1 MNKIGVKREMRG
13 IERWVFLIGLIL
25 AGVACEVPVDE
36 GRTEQDSLRSGQ
48 VSQSSPVPTAS
59 LSEREQPTA
68 TPAAALPENPLYVL
82 AGGHYFTHDQTV
94 TALTIVDPQTWTIH
108 KTVDLPQLLASPM
121 ALDSQGRIWIG
132 FGLTKYRAGKEVHL
146 YDQAGNLLH
155 KLETCF
161 SPKGISFAAG
171 RAFVACEENGFYG
184 RVDVFDLATL
194 ERVKT
199 LELQP
204 LADSDVH
211 IILTIAAD
219 ENYVLVV
226 AQTDRSPDYKGP
238 STTIDLLTLIN
249 PHTLEIATRSERLHE
264 TGIDKILPYQGK
276 FYLLNYVSFRRAYER
291 VQVGMGL
298 NALDHYERDYERRRL
313 AQYEANDLLIVSIPE
328 EGGPLQ
334 IEERALPLNSPDMSP
349 KWGTLDGDELYAL
362 QDDHSLFN
370 PTPELGITR
379 LNLKTGAVESWALP
393 EHQGDLKDIAIV
405 NGQIIVTLFRNG
417 SGGRE
422 DEGLYV
428 FDPGTETLNQVLQV
442 DGATKLLTLPN

>member
-13 IERWVFLIGLIL
+13 IERWIFLIGLIL

-59 LSEREQPTA
+59 LSEREQGATA

-82 AGGHYFTHDQTV
+82 AGGHYFTYDQTV

-132 FGLTKYRAGKEVHL
+132 FGSTKYRAGKEVHL

-155 KLETCF
+155 KMETCL
-161 SPKGISFAAG
+161 SPKGITFAAG

-226 AQTDRSPDYKGP
+226 AQTDQSSDYEGI
-238 STTIDLLTLIN
+238 SSDIINLLTLIN
-249 PHTLEIATRSERLHE
+249 PHTLEIVTRSERLHE
-264 TGIDKILPYQGK
+264 TGIYKILPYQGR
-276 FYLLNYVSFRRAYER
+276 FCLLNYASFRRARAYG
-291 VQVGMGL
+291 Q
-298 NALDHYERDYERRRL
+298 
-313 AQYEANDLLIVSIPE
+313 ANDLLIVSIPE

-334 IEERALPLNSPDMSP
+334 IEEWPLPRNSPDMSP
-349 KWGTLDGDELYAL
+349 NSGTLDGDELYAL
-362 QDDHSLFN
+362 QDDPYLTNS
-370 PTPELGITR
+370 TSELGITR
-379 LNLKTGAVESWALP
+379 VNLKTGAVESWALP
-393 EHQGDLKDIAIV
+393 ERQGVLKDIAIV
-405 NGQIIVTLFRNG
+405 NGQIIVTLFWTG
-417 SGGRE
+417 SGGFE
-422 DEGLYV
+422 HEGLYV
-428 FDPGTETLNQVLQV
+428 FDPGLGGPGTETLNQVLQV